1 MRWEWAP
8 RKLSTSVIM
17 MHRRNHW
24 IYTPE
29 VEQWNRMLARKH
41 QKIRAYLIHMRSEME
56 TFYHS
61 IQFKTPLKLKYF
73 ARFRDH
79 VHPMFYIKSGSITGS
94 SINNNKKI
102 PLGENIAKTLLFH
115 FFSWAHKSYII
126 QLFFFKSWG
135 STERNVTRKSSHN
148 NILENCFHKTYS
160 LNF

>member
-8 RKLSTSVIM
+8 WKFSTSVIM

-61 IQFKTPLKLKYF
+61 IKFKTPLKLKYF

-115 FFSWAHKSYII
+115 FFLEHINPILYSY
-126 QLFFFKSWG
+126 FFLNPGPALKGMWQ
-135 STERNVTRKSSHN
+135 ERVHTT
-148 NILENCFHKTYS
+148 IF
-160 LNF
+160 